1 LILDKKKMIM
11 RKKKKKIR
19 SKIKAQWQNSFQRIK
34 IIILI
39 MMGFNYSHKVINSK
53 INTIWGN

>member
-1 LILDKKKMIM
+1 MK
-11 RKKKKKIR
+11 KKKKKIKNR
-19 SKIKAQWQNSFQRIK
+19 IKAQWQNSFQRIK

-39 MMGFNYSHKVINSK
+39 MMEFNYTHKVIHNK